1 MGYTILMG
9 LFNMNLT
16 FDKREKIDIILIVI
30 STISLL
36 TSFFLSIDYLSW
48 IAIILCG
55 TPIFKECIEGL
66 IKEFDLKADLLV
78 SIAIIA
84 SIIIGE
90 LFAAGEIATIMTI
103 GGFLEEYTVKKS
115 QRRIEELIKITPQ
128 IATRIKNGIEE
139 KIPVENISIGDII
152 KVLPGEQIP
161 TDGIIINGES
171 SVDQKT
177 LTGESLPVDKKEND
191 EVYSGT
197 INLYGSF
204 TMKATK
210 ISQESSLQKL
220 IKLIES
226 SKPENARIVRQ
237 ADKWATLIVVI
248 AFTAALLTYLYTFE
262 IVRAVTILVVFCP
275 CALVLATPT
284 AIMAA
289 IGNLTKYGIL
299 VKDGQSLEELAHVDE
314 LIFDK
319 TGTLTYGTPKVVKV
333 ISKDPKEMMY
343 LAASLESKSEHPL
356 AKAIVKHYNKKE
368 LAEVTGFNM
377 HIGKGISGTINGSK
391 IVAGNEKH
399 LELENITLKSDDKPK
414 KGEIII
420 YVAKDSEIIGKILL
434 RDTLRKT
441 SKETIWKLKGLRI
454 KTTLLTGDNE
464 KTAKSVARE
473 LKIRNVKFNC
483 LPEDK
488 LEYIE
493 REQTLGHKVAMIGDG
508 INDAPS
514 LRKANVGIAMGDIGS
529 DISVEAA
536 NITLINDNIKD
547 IPHLIR
553 IARKTVRIINIG
565 IGFALSINIIAM
577 ALAILGYLNPIEG
590 ALIHNIGSVVVIV
603 LSSSLINYKTFAK
616 SKKTGLSK
624 NLNKTKLKK
633 YKYKKHGGF

>member
-1 MGYTILMG
+1 MGYIYTNG
-9 LFNMNLT
+9 AVNMNLT

-30 STISLL
+30 SVISLL
-36 TSFFLSIDYLSW
+36 ASFFTSIEYLSW

-55 TPIFKECIEGL
+55 IPIFKECIGGM
-66 IKEFDLKADLLV
+66 IREFDIKADLLV

-90 LFAAGEIATIMTI
+90 LFAAAEIATIMAI
-103 GGFLEEYTVKKS
+103 GGFMEEYTVEKT
-115 QRRIEELIKITPQ
+115 RGRIEELIRMTPQ
-128 IATRIKNGIEE
+128 VATRIKNRTEE
-139 KIPVENISIGDII
+139 KIPVEDINVGDII
-152 KVLPGEQIP
+152 KILPGESIP

-171 SVDQKT
+171 SIDQKT
-177 LTGESLPVDKKEND
+177 LTGESFPVDKKEND

-220 IKLIES
+220 IELIKTAE
-226 SKPENARIVRQ
+226 PDNARIVRQ

-248 AFTAALLTYLYTFE
+248 AFMSSVLTYLYTFE
-262 IVRAVTILVVFCP
+262 IIRAVTILVVFCP

-289 IGNLTKYGIL
+289 IGNLTKHGIL
-299 VKDGQSLEELAHVDE
+299 VKDGQSVEELAHVDE
-314 LIFDK
+314 LVFDK

-333 ISKDPKEMMY
+333 ISDNPSEMMY

-356 AKAIVKHYNKKE
+356 AKAIVKYYDKRE
-368 LAEVTGFNM
+368 LAEVTNFKM
-377 HIGKGISGTINGSK
+377 HIGKGVSGIINGSK
-391 IVAGNEKH
+391 IVVGNKKL
-399 LELENITLKSDDKPK
+399 LELENIALESGDGSKNN
-414 KGEIII
+414 EIIL
-420 YVAKDSEIIGKILL
+420 YVAKNSEIIGKILL
-434 RDTLRKT
+434 RDTLRTT
-441 SKETIWKLKGLRI
+441 SKETIWNLKGLRI

-464 KTAKSVARE
+464 ETAKSIAHE
-473 LKIRNVKFNC
+473 TKIRNVKSNC

-488 LEYIE
+488 LDYIE

-514 LRKANVGIAMGDIGS
+514 LRKADVGIAMGDIGS

-536 NITLINDNIKD
+536 DITLINDNIKD

-553 IARKTVRIINIG
+553 IARKTVQIINMG
-565 IGFALSINIIAM
+565 IGFALSLNLIAM
-577 ALAILGYLNPIEG
+577 GLAILGYLNPIEG
-590 ALIHNIGSVVVIV
+590 ALIHNIGSVVVIIC
-603 LSSSLINYKTFAK
+603 SSSLINYKISSKNDKKLAK
-616 SKKTGLSK
+616 K
-624 NLNKTKLKK
+624 NLNKTKLK
-633 YKYKKHGGF
+633 